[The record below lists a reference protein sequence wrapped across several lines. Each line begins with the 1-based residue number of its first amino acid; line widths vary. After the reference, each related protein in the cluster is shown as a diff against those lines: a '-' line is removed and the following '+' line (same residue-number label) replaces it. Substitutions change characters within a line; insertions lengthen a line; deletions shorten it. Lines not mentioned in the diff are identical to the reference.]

1 MIESNSFI
9 TIFSPTN
16 SSELFYKCKVLD
28 FRITDHHLEDE
39 FEHVIPEGNKFTK
52 CQYLERVQEK
62 KKYIFYKLIEKD
74 VFIVPAEVMSPMVPM
89 KEDLCFTIL
98 EYQWLSDMICFCS
111 LSSQNSLSSFNSCS

>member
-16 SSELFYKCKVLD
+16 SSELLYKCKVLD

-39 FEHVIPEGNKFTK
+39 FEHVIPEGNKITK

-62 KKYIFYKLIEKD
+62 KKYVFYKLIEKD

-89 KEDLCFTIL
+89 KKDLCFTIL
-98 EYQWLSDMICFCS
+98 EYQWLSNMI
-111 LSSQNSLSSFNSCS
+111 